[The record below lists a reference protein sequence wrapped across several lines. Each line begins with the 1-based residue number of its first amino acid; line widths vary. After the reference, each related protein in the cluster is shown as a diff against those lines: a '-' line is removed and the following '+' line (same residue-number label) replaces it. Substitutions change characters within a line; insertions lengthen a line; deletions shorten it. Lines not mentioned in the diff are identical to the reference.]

1 MAYGKSNG
9 QVLDDVVY
17 ASLLIRNWLHIDMPL
32 PETIKLLENIEKQQ
46 IYNPRE

>member
-1 MAYGKSNG
+1 
-9 QVLDDVVY
+9 
-17 ASLLIRNWLHIDMPL
+17 MPL